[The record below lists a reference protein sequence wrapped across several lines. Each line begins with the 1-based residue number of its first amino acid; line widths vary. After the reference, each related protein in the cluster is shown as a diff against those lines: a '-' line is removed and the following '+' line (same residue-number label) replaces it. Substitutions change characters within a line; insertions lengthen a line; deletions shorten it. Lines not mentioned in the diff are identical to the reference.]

1 MLTVCILVY
10 GLTILK
16 YGTSED
22 AYVILEMGGKFNPLI
37 IENNQWW
44 RLVTAG
50 FIHIGL
56 THILMNGI
64 SLYYLGSE
72 LEQAIGSLRF
82 LGIYISSVLGGNLL
96 SFAFNIENISAG
108 ASTGV
113 FGLFAAIIALSILYP
128 QSSLLKQRAHSFIFL
143 ILFNVVSGIMTPG
156 LDNLGH
162 IGGAIVGFL
171 VMLCMGTKQKKLT
184 AKLRGLILIALII
197 LVIGLMYLGIYNY
210 QSIIGGLLNG

>member
-171 VMLCMGTKQKKLT
+171 VMLCMGTKQKNL
-184 AKLRGLILIALII
+184 
-197 LVIGLMYLGIYNY
+197 
-210 QSIIGGLLNG
+210 QLN